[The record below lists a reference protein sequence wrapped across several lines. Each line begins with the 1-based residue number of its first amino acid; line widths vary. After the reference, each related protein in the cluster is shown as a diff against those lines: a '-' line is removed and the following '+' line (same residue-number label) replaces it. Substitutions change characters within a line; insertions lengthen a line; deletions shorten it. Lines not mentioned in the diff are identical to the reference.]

1 MARMKTQTQAPAPE
15 PKRGRGRPRKP
26 APPPEPK
33 RGRGRPRS
41 TTPQAPKPRN
51 PNRKVR
57 KDKGVRKAQAPAP
70 PPIYIDIGGS
80 IDSNSKGGDS
90 PAIDLKS
97 KMTVKELSFLS
108 SYLSG
113 GVTVIQ
119 AMDSAGYGDY
129 HENARYQLA
138 RKIIQKYET
147 QAPDHRN
154 IFRAMGAGE
163 VAVVEGLLNLAQKG
177 KSEAVRLNAWSMIA
191 KCIGLTKD
199 QVESAGGITI
209 IFEAADK
216 PALAPG
222 APPALPGGEPRP
234 AAGLPGPLKPLQ
246 ITR

>member
-1 MARMKTQTQAPAPE
+1 
-15 PKRGRGRPRKP
+15 
-26 APPPEPK
+26 
-33 RGRGRPRS
+33 
-41 TTPQAPKPRN
+41 
-51 PNRKVR
+51 VR

-234 AAGLPGPLKPLQ
+234 AAGLPGPLRPLQ
-246 ITR
+246 INR